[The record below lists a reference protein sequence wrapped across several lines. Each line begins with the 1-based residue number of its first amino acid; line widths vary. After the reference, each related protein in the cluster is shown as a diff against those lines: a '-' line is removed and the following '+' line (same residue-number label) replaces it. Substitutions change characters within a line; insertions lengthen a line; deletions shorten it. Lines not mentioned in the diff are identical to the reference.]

1 MDFMFSGPNAQM
13 GLQALMGAKGAM
25 GKIGPDTPNP
35 FALTNQPGNQKP
47 AIGNP
52 GSNTAAVGMPA

>member
-25 GKIGPDTPNP
+25 GKIGPDMPNP
-35 FALTNQPGNQKP
+35 FALTNQPGSQKP
-47 AIGNP
+47 TVGTT
-52 GSNTAAVGMPA
+52 GSNAAAAGMPA